1 MRVLILLAVTIPMTS
16 PSLADMSQFR
26 TPSGN
31 IGCEYQP
38 DMNQRIYCVRLE
50 PSAQFIELDA
60 NGARMGT
67 YEGDFWFPDS
77 APVLAYNTKK
87 DFGLITCTSLDSG
100 LECWIRG
107 KGFKANRA
115 AIELFNQ

>member
-1 MRVLILLAVTIPMTS
+1 MRALLVLAFAVSMAS
-16 PSLADMSQFR
+16 PSMADMNQFQ

-50 PSAQFIELDA
+50 PRAQFIELDA

-67 YEGDFWFPDS
+67 YEGDVWFPDN

-87 DFGLITCTSLDSG
+87 EFGRITCTSLEGG

-107 KGFKANRA
+107 KGFKASRA